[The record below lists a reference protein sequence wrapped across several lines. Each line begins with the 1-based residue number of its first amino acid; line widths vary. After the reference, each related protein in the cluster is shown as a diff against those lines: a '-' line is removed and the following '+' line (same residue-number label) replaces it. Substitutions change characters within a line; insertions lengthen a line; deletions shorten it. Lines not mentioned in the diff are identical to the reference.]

1 MATVNAQADT
11 APIDPAVQ
19 VVASTMLP
27 SVQLF
32 QSDASAVSSPMSI
45 ATRWATIVMGPVV
58 GIIQF
63 WKDVF
68 SPGLNDVPPLSCLKI
83 RNGGQHRY

>member
-1 MATVNAQADT
+1 M
-11 APIDPAVQ
+11 PI
-19 VVASTMLP
+19 TR
-27 SVQLF
+27 
-32 QSDASAVSSPMSI
+32 
-45 ATRWATIVMGPVV
+45 RWATIVISPVV

>member
-11 APIDPAVQ
+11 VTIDPAVQ
-19 VVASTMLP
+19 VVASTVL
-27 SVQLF
+27 SSTQL
-32 QSDASAVSSPMSI
+32 SDSNASAAPSPMPM
-45 ATRWATIVMGPVV
+45 ARRWATFVISPVV